1 MTAFTDR
8 RLLLSSAIIA
18 AGFFSSKVLGL
29 VREIVIAR
37 TFGTS
42 GDLDAL
48 FAATTFSDLLFSVIA
63 GGAIA
68 SIFIPVFSGYLV
80 ADDAAR
86 QKGWQFASAVVNDIF
101 LVVAIFSFLGAVF
114 AAPITDNF
122 LAPGF
127 PPERRT
133 LTADLLRLVL
143 ISTTIF
149 GVSGMVTSILHAHNH
164 FVLPALAPSLYNIGI
179 IAGALWLAPRWG
191 IFGLAYGIVIGS
203 ALHLTVQIPGL
214 LRYGARYFP
223 TLGLRQT
230 GLHHLLHLLG
240 PRVITML
247 VVRLTWIA
255 MTNFASRLG
264 EGSISAI
271 TYAYSIW
278 QFPESLIG
286 TAIALAAFPR
296 LSAHAAQ
303 SKSIELRTTYR
314 SALFLILLLAIPAT
328 IALMLFPRPIVSLL
342 LQRGAFSS
350 ASTELVATVLQ
361 FFALSVIGES
371 VLELTARIF
380 YAQRDART
388 PMVVAIISMIA
399 RILLMIAWSETLG
412 VAGLALAYSIGVL
425 IEGGTLAWLAHR
437 RENSLSLTQN

>member
-1 MTAFTDR
+1 MTDK
-8 RLLLSSAIIA
+8 RLLTASAIVA
-18 AGFFSSKVLGL
+18 AGFFASKILGL

-86 QKGWQFASAVVNDIF
+86 RKCWQFASAAVNDIF
-101 LVVAIFSFLGAVF
+101 LVVAIFSFVGAIF
-114 AAPITDNF
+114 AAPIVENF

-127 PPERRT
+127 PPERQA
-133 LTADLLRLVL
+133 LAANLLRLVL

-149 GVSGMVTSILHAHNH
+149 GVSGMVTAILHAHNH
-164 FVLPALAPSLYNIGI
+164 FVLPALAPSLYNVGI
-179 IAGALWLAPRWG
+179 IAGALWLAPHFG

-203 ALHLTVQIPGL
+203 ALHLIIQIPGL
-214 LRYGARYFP
+214 LRYGAKYFP
-223 TLGLRQT
+223 TLGLRQS
-230 GLHHLLHLLG
+230 GLHQLLGLLG
-240 PRVITML
+240 PRVVTML
-247 VVRLTWIA
+247 VVRVTWIV

-264 EGSISAI
+264 EGSVSAI

-296 LSAHAAQ
+296 LASHAVQ
-303 SKSIELRTTYR
+303 SQSTELRTTYR
-314 SALFLILLLAIPAT
+314 SALSLILILSIPAAVVL
-328 IALMLFPRPIVSLL
+328 ILFPRPIVMLL
-342 LQRGAFSS
+342 LQRGAFGS

-361 FFALSVIGES
+361 FFALSVVGES
-371 VLELTARIF
+371 MLELTSRIF

-388 PMVVAIISMIA
+388 PMVVAIFSMIV
-399 RILLMIAWSETLG
+399 RVLLMIVWSETLG
-412 VAGLALAYSIGVL
+412 AAGLALAYSIGVI
-425 IEGGTLAWLAHR
+425 IEGGTLAWLAQR
-437 RENSLSLTQN
+437 RDNRLRLAEN